1 MKSFSGIILGAFVLF
16 ILIAV
21 TLFATSKGSNAAIKN
36 NVTIWGTI
44 EKGVVENLVD
54 SLVKSDE
61 SFKLINYK
69 EIPETEFDMKL
80 LEALASGVGPDIFM
94 LPQSSILKHK
104 DKIYKI
110 PFSSYPLRTFK
121 DKFIEEGELYLES
134 DGILG
139 IPLIIDPLVMYWN
152 RDIFSREA
160 LANPPKNWEE
170 FFSLSQKITKRD
182 SNLNILKS
190 AVPFGEFR
198 NVTNAKEIIASLI
211 LQAGDPILV
220 RDGEKLNVVLG
231 LGSNNIVPAKE
242 AVDFFVQ
249 FSNPIKSVYTW
260 NRSLPESK
268 KSFLAGDLAIY
279 FGFASELTDLR
290 RKNPN
295 LNFDV
300 ASLPENKLGSKGT
313 FGKMYSLAIAKNSKN
328 IATAFTVLISLTS
341 DEALSKLSES
351 TNLPPVS
358 RNLLTARPTG
368 NSYLQVF
375 YDSAILSKAWLDPNT
390 HETDAI
396 FQEMIES
403 IISGRVQTAAAL
415 STANSGIRDLLTK

>member
-44 EKGVVENLVD
+44 EKRVMEDLIGDLT
-54 SLVKSDE
+54 KSDE
-61 SFKLINYK
+61 SFKLIKYT
-69 EIPETEFDMKL
+69 EIPEAEFDMKL
-80 LEALASGVGPDIFM
+80 LEALASGGGPDVFM
-94 LPQSSILKHK
+94 LPQSSILKHR

-110 PFSSYPLRTFK
+110 PFTSYPLRSFK
-121 DKFIEEGELYLES
+121 DKFVEEGELYLES

-139 IPLIIDPLVMYWN
+139 VPLIIDPLVMYWN

-160 LANPPKNWEE
+160 LTNPPKNWEE
-170 FFSLSQKITKRD
+170 FFSLSQKITKKD

-190 AVPFGEFR
+190 TVSFGEFR
-198 NVTNAKEIIASLI
+198 NVTNAKEIITSLI
-211 LQAGDPILV
+211 IQAGDPILV
-220 RDGEKLNVVLG
+220 RNDEKINVVLG
-231 LGSNNIVPAKE
+231 AGANNIIPAKE

-268 KSFLAGDLAIY
+268 KSFLAGDLALY

-290 RKNPN
+290 KKNPN

-300 ASLPENKLGSKGT
+300 ASLPENKLGSRGT

-328 IATAFTVLISLTS
+328 IATAFTVLVSLTS
-341 DEALSKLSES
+341 DEALSKLSEL

-358 RNLLTARPTG
+358 RNLLATKPTG
-368 NSYLQVF
+368 DSYLQVF
-375 YDSAILSKAWLDPNT
+375 YNSAILSKAWLDPNPS
-390 HETDAI
+390 ETNSI

-403 IISGRVQTAAAL
+403 IISGRTQTDIAL
-415 STANSGIRDLLTK
+415 STAKSGIANLLIK